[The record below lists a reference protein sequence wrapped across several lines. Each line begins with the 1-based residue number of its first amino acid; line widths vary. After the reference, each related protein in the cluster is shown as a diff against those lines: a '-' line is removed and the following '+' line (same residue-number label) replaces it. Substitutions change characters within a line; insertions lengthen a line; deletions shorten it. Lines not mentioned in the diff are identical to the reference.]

1 MSELRLKYNL
11 KILLKISKLA
21 KSVYYYTLAKE
32 NKDDK
37 NKEIIEKIR
46 EIFINNKERYGYRRI
61 TLELKNQNYNVNHK
75 KVYRIMVKLGLKP
88 LKRNKRKY
96 SSYKGTVGKIA
107 DNLIKRNFTANN
119 PNEKWYTDVTEFN
132 LRGEKCYLSPI
143 LDGFNGE
150 IISYNTSKSPNL
162 AQIDDML
169 NKAFKKVGNLEGL
182 IFHSD
187 QGWQY
192 QHQSYQQRLKNNG
205 IKQSMSRKGNSMD
218 NGMMENFFGLL
229 KTEMFYDQENC
240 YETLD
245 DLIKAIDD
253 YIYYYNY
260 DRIKE
265 KLKGL
270 SPVNYRLQ
278 SINI

>member
-278 SINI
+278 SISI